1 MANNPIYRG
10 DSTAAFSQNF
20 LEICAEFPDDT
31 WAERVSK
38 AEFKVGPLPVMTFEN
53 PVFPLTVNLTSEQ
66 TALLKDV
73 NDCYLAVYDE
83 NGLKQTCEGQLTV
96 ASRRRVV

>member
-1 MANNPIYRG
+1 MANNPMFRG
-10 DSTAAFSQNF
+10 DNTQAFGQDW
-20 LEICAEFPDDT
+20 LEIHAEFPDDT
-31 WAERVSK
+31 WAERITM

-66 TALLKDV
+66 SILLKDV

-83 NGLKQTCEGQLTV
+83 NGYKQTCEGQLTFPT
-96 ASRRRVV
+96 RRRVV